1 MMNQKVAVVTGGASG
16 IGRGCAFRLA
26 GDGYRVVVVD
36 INGEGGQKTVDQ
48 IRKDDGE
55 AFFVESDIGEP
66 DAFPQIVD
74 AVAGRWDSLH
84 VLVNNA
90 GLDYH
95 EPLGEMSIEAWD
107 RCLAVDLRSVA
118 FSAQAAS
125 GIMERSGGGAII
137 NIASVMAWYT
147 FPSYSAY
154 TASKAGL
161 IGLTRTLSL
170 ELGPLG
176 IRVNA
181 IAPGFIDTGA
191 WERVLAD
198 MENAEEFAASV
209 SALHAVGRRGK
220 PADIAGAVAF
230 LSGEDA
236 SFITG
241 QTLVV
246 DGGLTAQLRTPA

>member
-1 MMNQKVAVVTGGASG
+1 MSGQRTAVVTGGASG

-26 GDGYRVVVVD
+26 EESYRVAVVD
-36 INGEGGQKTVDQ
+36 IDEAGGRQVAAR
-48 IRKDDGE
+48 IREDGGE
-55 AFFVESDIGEP
+55 AFFLEADIGEP
-66 DAFPQIVD
+66 DAFKTVVS
-74 AVAGRWDSLH
+74 AVSARWGALH
-84 VLVNNA
+84 VMVNNA

-95 EPLGEMSIEAWD
+95 EPLPEMTVAAWD
-107 RCLAVDLRSVA
+107 RCVAVDLRSAA
-118 FSAQAAS
+118 FAAQAAS
-125 GIMERSGGGAII
+125 EIMERSGGGSII

-147 FPSYSAY
+147 FPGYSAY

-161 IGLTRTLSL
+161 IGLTKTLSL
-170 ELGPLG
+170 ELGPKG

-198 MENAEEFAASV
+198 LDDPAGFAASV
-209 SALHAVGRRGK
+209 SALHPLGRRGK
-220 PADIAGAVAF
+220 PADIAAAVAF
-230 LSGEDA
+230 LAGEDA

-241 QTLVV
+241 HTLVV